1 MGILSQVEADFDLEI
16 VDDFLSHYGI
26 MCESMEPLIISLSKP
41 QGYHENINELFRIF
55 HNIKSAAGFLKL
67 EPILKLAMLCED
79 VIAEARTLKGPASDE
94 LIDWLLITRDQF
106 DMYKRDV
113 EENSNYFSVLNP
125 LIIKIP
131 YKLELD

>member
-26 MCESMEPLIISLSKP
+26 MCESMEPLVISLSKP

-106 DMYKRDV
+106 DMYKRDID
-113 EENSNYFSVLNP
+113 ENSNYFSVLNP